1 MLSVA
6 GLTKRFA
13 GLVAVDGFSHEFP
26 PTGVTGIIGPNGA
39 GKSTLLHLI
48 SGFHRANAG
57 EIRLGGTPVTDWP
70 PSRRARAGLMRT
82 FQFESGVPRLDV
94 LENVLLGLYGQARC
108 GFLPC
113 VLRLP
118 AARRE
123 ERALR
128 ARAHAVLDDL
138 GLGDLAHHDSQR
150 LTYGQVKLL
159 GIARSMVAA
168 PRVLLL
174 DEPAAGLTALEIQRL
189 TAILTR
195 LAETMLIVLVE
206 HNFRFVTS
214 VATEVVVLDFGREI
228 FAGNPRE
235 AIAHPTVIAAFT
247 GATRG
252 SGTPVPAGI
261 REAAAERA

>member
-1 MLSVA
+1 VA
-6 GLTKRFA
+6 GVTKRFA

-26 PTGVTGIIGPNGA
+26 ETGVAGIIGPNGA

-48 SGFHRANAG
+48 SGFHGVDAG
-57 EIRLGGTPVTDWP
+57 EIRLGGALVNRWS

-82 FQFESGVPRLDV
+82 FQFESGVAGLDV

-113 VLRLP
+113 LLRLP

-128 ARAHAVLDDL
+128 RRAGAILDDL
-138 GLGDLAHHDSQR
+138 GLGDLAHHDAQL
-150 LTYGQVKLL
+150 LTYGQIKLL

-174 DEPAAGLTALEIQRL
+174 DEPAAGLNTREAERL

-195 LAETMLIVLVE
+195 LAGNVLIVLVE
-206 HNFRFVTS
+206 HNFRFLTS
-214 VATEVVVLDFGREI
+214 VATEVVVLDFGRKI
-228 FAGNPRE
+228 FAGPPRE
-235 AIAHPTVIAAFT
+235 AIADPTVIAAFT
-247 GATRG
+247 GTRRGEATAA
-252 SGTPVPAGI
+252 SAAMPAPGTA
-261 REAAAERA
+261 RA